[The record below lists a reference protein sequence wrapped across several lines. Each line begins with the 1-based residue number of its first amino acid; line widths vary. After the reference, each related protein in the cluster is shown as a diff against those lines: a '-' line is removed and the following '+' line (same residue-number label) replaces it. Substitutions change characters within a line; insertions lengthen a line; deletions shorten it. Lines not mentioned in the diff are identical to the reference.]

1 MTAKSSDLKVIVHG
15 TGSIGMRHIRVFR
28 DLLEMR
34 TVAVPKRLDRAL
46 SLQQEGYATAPTL
59 SEAISGEDSIVVVAT
74 DTGHHVG
81 DANSAISL
89 GCSALLIEKPLSSNL
104 AEAMELKRVVSR
116 ATAKVFVACNLRF
129 DSGLNAFRER
139 LNDIGEIHHVRVE
152 AQSYLPEWRPN
163 RDYRESYSASLEE
176 GGVLRDLIHEID
188 YAVWL
193 YGKPTA
199 VTARLTNS
207 GRLGI
212 AAEESADLLWCTPN
226 GAIVS
231 IRLDYVTR
239 HYRRRMTAFGNKGD
253 LTWDF
258 PSQTIHLQTLENSPV
273 TTVMPQSRD
282 EMMRMQAAA
291 FVNAAVNGSGEQLAT
306 LEEGI
311 FAVALCDAARVSSS
325 SGRSES
331 IGE

>member
-1 MTAKSSDLKVIVHG
+1 MKAMSSHLKVVIRG

-28 DLLEMR
+28 DLLGMR
-34 TVAVPKRLDRAL
+34 TIAVPKRLDRAL
-46 SLQQEGYATAPTL
+46 SLQQEGYATARSL

-74 DTGHHVG
+74 DTGHHVK
-81 DANSAISL
+81 DAESAISL
-89 GCSALLIEKPLSSNL
+89 GCNVLLIEKPLSSNH
-104 AEAMELKRVVSR
+104 AEAMELKRTTSR
-116 ATAKVFVACNLRF
+116 ANVKAFVACNLRF

-139 LNDIGEIHHVRVE
+139 LNDIGEIHHVRIE

-163 RDYRESYSASLEE
+163 RDYRESYSANLEE

-193 YGKPTA
+193 YGKPTD
-199 VTARLTNS
+199 VTARLNNS

-226 GAIVS
+226 GGIVS

-239 HYRRRMTAFGNKGD
+239 HYRRKMTAFGSKGD

-258 PSQTIHLQTLENSPV
+258 SSQTIQLQALDNTPITS
-273 TTVMPQSRD
+273 VMPQSRD
-282 EMMRMQAAA
+282 EMMGMQAAA
-291 FVNAAVNGSGEQLAT
+291 FVNAATNKNTGQLAT

-311 FAVALCDAARVSSS
+311 FAIAVCDAARISSS
-325 SGRSES
+325 TGRTES
-331 IGE
+331 IRE